1 LTDCSIKQTCFMC
14 PKTKKQFEE
23 IRSEKRNLI
32 MHSAL
37 HLFAEK
43 GYHQASISQI
53 AKRAGISKGLMYNYF
68 DSKEALL
75 GEIFQ
80 EGFNQAYENFDQ
92 NQDGILQ
99 KEEFVSFIYRL
110 KTLINTNR
118 SFWQLL
124 AGLITQPGTLNSIK
138 TVQIEG
144 ASEINKLLYEYFVEL
159 GCHNPKFEMVY
170 CTSLL
175 QGAFLQY
182 ILSPETY
189 PIDDVIERIVKT
201 YT

>member
-1 LTDCSIKQTCFMC
+1 MC
-14 PKTKKQFEE
+14 PKSKEQFEE
-23 IRSEKRNLI
+23 IRTEKRSLI
-32 MHSAL
+32 MHTAL
-37 HLFAEK
+37 ELFAEK
-43 GYHQASISQI
+43 GYHQTSISQI
-53 AKRAGISKGLMYNYF
+53 AKSAGISKGLMYNYF

-99 KEEFVSFIYRL
+99 KEEFISFIYRL
-110 KTLINTNR
+110 KNLIDENR

-124 AGLITQPGTLNSIK
+124 AGLLTQPGTLSSLK
-138 TVQIEG
+138 SVHIEG
-144 ASEINKLLYEYFVEL
+144 YSDINKLLYEYFAEL
-159 GCHNPKFEMVY
+159 GCDDPKFEMLY

-189 PIDDVIERIVKT
+189 PIDDIIARIVKT

>member
-1 LTDCSIKQTCFMC
+1 MC
-14 PKTKKQFEE
+14 PKSKEQFEE
-23 IRSEKRNLI
+23 IRTEKRSLI
-32 MHSAL
+32 MHTAL
-37 HLFAEK
+37 ELFAEK
-43 GYHQASISQI
+43 GYHQTSISQI
-53 AKRAGISKGLMYNYF
+53 AKSAGISKGLMYNYF

-99 KEEFVSFIYRL
+99 KEEFVSFIFRL
-110 KTLINTNR
+110 KKLIDENR

-124 AGLITQPGTLNSIK
+124 AGLLTQPGTLSSLQS
-138 TVQIEG
+138 VHIEG
-144 ASEINKLLYEYFVEL
+144 YSEINKLLYEYFAEL
-159 GCHNPKFEMVY
+159 GCDDPKFEMLY

-182 ILSPETY
+182 ILSPDTY
-189 PIDDVIERIVKT
+189 PIDDIIARIVKT

>member
-1 LTDCSIKQTCFMC
+1 MC
-14 PKTKKQFEE
+14 PKSKEQFEE
-23 IRSEKRNLI
+23 IRTEKRSLI
-32 MHSAL
+32 MHTAL
-37 HLFAEK
+37 ELFAEK
-43 GYHQASISQI
+43 GYHQTSISQI
-53 AKRAGISKGLMYNYF
+53 AKSAGISKGLMYNYF

-99 KEEFVSFIYRL
+99 KEEFVSFIFRL
-110 KTLINTNR
+110 KKLIDENR

-124 AGLITQPGTLNSIK
+124 AGLLTQPGTLSSLQS
-138 TVQIEG
+138 VHIEG
-144 ASEINKLLYEYFVEL
+144 YSEINKLLYEYFAEL
-159 GCHNPKFEMVY
+159 GCDDPKFEMLY

-189 PIDDVIERIVKT
+189 PIDDIIARIVKT

>member
-1 LTDCSIKQTCFMC
+1 
-14 PKTKKQFEE
+14 
-23 IRSEKRNLI
+23 
-32 MHSAL
+32 MHTAL
-37 HLFAEK
+37 ELFAEK
-43 GYHQASISQI
+43 GYHQTSISQI
-53 AKRAGISKGLMYNYF
+53 AKSAGISKGLMYNYF

-99 KEEFVSFIYRL
+99 KEEFISFIYRL
-110 KTLINTNR
+110 KNLIDENR

-124 AGLITQPGTLNSIK
+124 AGLLTQPGTLSSLK
-138 TVQIEG
+138 SVHIEG
-144 ASEINKLLYEYFVEL
+144 YSDINKLLYEYFAEL
-159 GCHNPKFEMVY
+159 GCDDPKFEMLY

-189 PIDDVIERIVKT
+189 PIDDIIARIVKT

>member
-1 LTDCSIKQTCFMC
+1 MC
-14 PKTKKQFEE
+14 PKSKEQFEE
-23 IRSEKRNLI
+23 IRTEKRSLI
-32 MHSAL
+32 MHTAL
-37 HLFAEK
+37 ELFAEK
-43 GYHQASISQI
+43 GYHQTSISQI
-53 AKRAGISKGLMYNYF
+53 AKSAGISKGLMYNYF

-99 KEEFVSFIYRL
+99 KEEFISFIYRL
-110 KTLINTNR
+110 KNLIDENR

-124 AGLITQPGTLNSIK
+124 AGLLTQPGTLSSLK
-138 TVQIEG
+138 SVHIEG
-144 ASEINKLLYEYFVEL
+144 YSDINKLLYEYFAEL
-159 GCHNPKFEMVY
+159 GCDDPKFEMLY

-182 ILSPETY
+182 ILSPDTY
-189 PIDDVIERIVKT
+189 PIDDIIARIVKT